1 MAELSLTEHAVLGVL
16 AEGPTHGFAIA
27 RELGDGA
34 ELGKVFTVRRPLV
47 YRALDRLVEAGLAE
61 PSHVEAGD
69 AGPNRRVHGATRRG
83 RALLRR
89 WLNEPVDHVRDLRLE
104 LMVKLVLLSRS
115 GLPAG
120 DLVRRQRDS
129 LQPTLAALEAAASR
143 DPVEMWRRHN
153 ARAADAYLAELAN
166 LYG

>member
-1 MAELSLTEHAVLGVL
+1 LAELSLTEHAVLGVL

-34 ELGKVFTVRRPLV
+34 ELGRVFTVRRPLV

-61 PSHVEAGD
+61 AMHVEAGD
-69 AGPNRRVHGATRRG
+69 AGPNRVVHRVTRRG
-83 RALLRR
+83 TTLLRR
-89 WLNEPVDHVRDLRLE
+89 WLDEPVAHVRDLRLE
-104 LMVKLVLLSRS
+104 LMLKLALLARS
-115 GLPAG
+115 GRPAG
-120 DLVRRQRDS
+120 DLVRRQRES
-129 LQPTLAALEAAASR
+129 LQPTLAALEAAASE

-153 ARAADAYLAELAN
+153 ARAADAYLADLAD